1 MTGSVMAT
9 SLRLMNRGANEAPDE
24 LEEQLVRS
32 YVVFQGQ
39 LTPAYH
45 LNTLSP
51 AQHAQLTQALLFG
64 ILHNP
69 SAAPSHVTH
78 LTAVTTDGY
87 ASFVAILL
95 RMVNESYIKLL
106 EQSRTQMLWLLRQLI
121 NLSASDVDNLCLSLL
136 RQVAG
141 GDLSAGNVWLASE
154 LLQILKSC
162 WSWFSGIPTL
172 FTTALYTYLRLL
184 PDHTM
189 AKGPNFNEL
198 KVNETAFCI
207 QILRER
213 FHDCLVIGRDLV
225 RLLQDVALLP
235 EFEPIWRDLLNNPA
249 AFKAATFADIAQLY
263 VVRTPTRYLASRIT
277 PEMENQLRFMLTHV
291 KMGSQRRYQTWF
303 AQRFLS
309 APESETLVPDLIR
322 FICCVHH
329 PTNQILQSDIVPR
342 WAIVGWLLKCCKSN
356 HVESNAKLALFYDWL
371 FFMSKTDN
379 IMNIEPAILLMVY
392 SIPKYVD
399 MTHSLLEF
407 LFLLVEHYDPV
418 RKDLIQ
424 KGVTSSIDIL
434 VSKRVVPSLDGL
446 SASPFVA
453 PWLKEKLNFYFS
465 PYCKSDPADSYK
477 LTRSDHFH
485 QESSY
490 DNIQQQMSGS
500 SPKGFSSPGSPSRE
514 VSAGGASSDLAL
526 AGLNQSV
533 DLVSGSVMEE
543 LKSGETESASRK
555 RRRLVA
561 SDSHLEMQLNLERLA
576 EAVKRSQDAAIV
588 ALEKLLGLFL
598 SAPDLIIG
606 DKSKDGSL
614 TRSISSG
621 DLAASGGVNAGGD
634 HGSSFVA
641 KFASQVSEVLRKG
654 GYEFFS
660 PLQKLPSDRAEGDET
675 GSLTC
680 FLLRFY
686 VANSR
691 NQPLL
696 RQLLFCWQKE
706 GLAVG
711 ARFLCYVSRLA
722 EEIESF
728 SKIRVAKFP
737 ASASGGHEFET
748 AANSKSEDETYEAGV
763 NGDGNEEGEFT
774 ESIGDSVREPK
785 KNGLT
790 GLTAKL
796 QGTPSSAAT
805 SKKESRFR
813 DSQVG
818 WDMDA
823 RLRAVSDAFKAYE
836 EFLKVRGRG
845 TPSTAQADNNGV
857 TPQQQGLQ
865 NSRVETPVKIETGD
879 MESDNMDG
887 ELLSDL
893 EVCLLW
899 NIKRFLRVLP
909 SVFRYL
915 TGLVTGKDNI
925 LQLLISCLDPQDL
938 CNFEFRLLLGE
949 FAILGDHQEVLFR
962 SIKNSLKWEF
972 IEQQYFWRLL
982 VAELQAASPA
992 VILQVLKMCSGLL
1005 NPLVHSEA
1013 MSGLS
1018 LLLRYHAP
1026 TTHLV
1031 NSVLFL
1037 PPAFGRFTAVVLSTW
1052 ISSHH
1057 PQLLSCLQSINNTSL
1072 KERPKKG
1079 GEEAED
1085 VNTTARRFNSTALV
1099 AFLHS
1104 LDDADHPRN
1113 NSDDKP
1119 SKMNRVGEIR
1129 RALLKLASAQGVTE
1143 TTTENHQERKLQQC
1157 HACGCCLRGSWA
1169 VAIQPLLR
1177 LAFGIRKVGAA
1188 PIRTMEPNVS

>member
-1 MTGSVMAT
+1 MTGSVMAA
-9 SLRLMNRGANEAPDE
+9 SLRLINRGANEAPDE

-32 YVVFQGQ
+32 YLVFQEQ
-39 LTPAYH
+39 LTPPYH

-64 ILHNP
+64 ILQNP

-87 ASFVAILL
+87 ASFVAVLL
-95 RMVNESYIKLL
+95 RMVNESYTKLL

-154 LLQILKSC
+154 LLQIMKSC
-162 WSWFSGIPTL
+162 WSWFSGIPAL

-189 AKGPNFNEL
+189 AKGPSFNEL

-213 FHDCLVIGRDLV
+213 FHDCMMIGRDLV
-225 RLLQDVALLP
+225 RLLQDVALIP
-235 EFEPIWRDLLNNPA
+235 EFEPIWRDLLNNPT
-249 AFKAATFADIAQLY
+249 AFKGATFADIAQLY

-322 FICCVHH
+322 YICCVHH

-407 LFLLVEHYDPV
+407 LFLLIEHYDPV

-453 PWLKEKLNFYFS
+453 SWLKEKLNFYFS
-465 PYCKSDPADSYK
+465 PYCKSDPTDSYK
-477 LTRSDHFH
+477 FTRSDHYH

-500 SPKGFSSPGSPSRE
+500 SAKGFTSPGSPSRE
-514 VSAGGASSDLAL
+514 VSAGGASSDQTL
-526 AGLNQSV
+526 GGQNQIV
-533 DLVSGSVMEE
+533 DMVSPPAIEDS
-543 LKSGETESASRK
+543 KSGEMESAARK

-561 SDSHLEMQLNLERLA
+561 SDSQLELQLNFERLA
-576 EAVKRSQDAAIV
+576 EGVKRSQDAAGV

-598 SAPDLIIG
+598 STPDQIVG
-606 DKSKDGSL
+606 EKAKDGSL

-621 DLAASGGVNAGGD
+621 DLAASGAFSGGSD
-634 HGSSFVA
+634 HGSNFVA
-641 KFASQVSEVLRKG
+641 KFAGQVVEVLKKG
-654 GYEFFS
+654 GYELFS

-686 VANSR
+686 VANCR

-706 GLAVG
+706 GLPVG
-711 ARFLCYVSRLA
+711 ARLLCYVSRLA
-722 EEIESF
+722 EEIDAF
-728 SKIRVAKFP
+728 SKIRMAKFP
-737 ASASGGHEFET
+737 AAAGGFQELEIV
-748 AANSKSEDETYEAGV
+748 ANSKSKDETYEVGV

-774 ESIGDSVREPK
+774 ESTGDSIREPK

-790 GLTAKL
+790 ALGLKL
-796 QGTPSSAAT
+796 QGTPSPGGT
-805 SKKESRFR
+805 TKKENRSR
-813 DSQVG
+813 DQHVG

-836 EFLKVRGRG
+836 EFLKLRSRG
-845 TPSTAQADNNGV
+845 TSPAGQADSNGV
-857 TPQQQGLQ
+857 TSQQQGLQ
-865 NSRVETPVKIETGD
+865 SSRVEAPVKVESGD
-879 MESDNMDG
+879 TVSDSMDI

-893 EVCLLW
+893 EACLLW
-899 NIKRFLRVLP
+899 NIKRFLRILP

-915 TGLVTGKDNI
+915 PSLVTGKDTI
-925 LQLLISCLDPQDL
+925 LQLLVSCLDPQDL
-938 CNFEFRLLLGE
+938 SNFEFRLILGE
-949 FAILGDHQEVLFR
+949 FAILGDHQEVLLR
-962 SIKNSLKWEF
+962 SIKNSLNWEF

-982 VAELQAASPA
+982 VAELQAASPS
-992 VILQVLKMCSGLL
+992 VILQVLKICSGLL
-1005 NPLVHSEA
+1005 NPLVNSEA
-1013 MSGLS
+1013 ISGLM

-1026 TTHLV
+1026 TAQLV
-1031 NSVLFL
+1031 SSVLFL
-1037 PPAFGRFTAVVLSTW
+1037 PPAFGRFTAVVLSSW
-1052 ISSHH
+1052 IASHH
-1057 PQLLSCLQSINNTSL
+1057 PQLLACLQSLNNTSL
-1072 KERPKKG
+1072 KEKPKKG
-1079 GEEAED
+1079 GEEGED
-1085 VNTTARRFNSTALV
+1085 VNTTARRFNSAALV
-1099 AFLHS
+1099 AFLNS
-1104 LDDADHPRN
+1104 LDDADHTRN
-1113 NSDDKP
+1113 SSDDKP
-1119 SKMNRVGEIR
+1119 LKTNRVGEIR
-1129 RALLKLASAQGVTE
+1129 RALLKWASSNSVNWIQGTAE
-1143 TTTENHQERKLQQC
+1143 TATENHQERLPGGLHPTFTKTY
-1157 HACGCCLRGSWA
+1157 
-1169 VAIQPLLR
+1169 LLNSQ
-1177 LAFGIRKVGAA
+1177 GWSSSIRSKVL
-1188 PIRTMEPNVS
+1188 S